1 MNKLNFQHFFVALF
15 LLIPIS
21 IFAQSR
27 NIVIPLKIVE
37 GNQTQASMYIAE
49 LPFNEKQVI
58 TKTHNNQS
66 IKIERSSENVDSFII
81 TLNKNNDGEFSAGKS
96 FILSTDSK
104 PIFTQ
109 QIKSKVGKAIFREYE
124 ISAKRNQDKKTDYI
138 YVRANYSAKGI
149 FKNSA
154 CNMPVYLID
163 MNADGIFTDDEN
175 GSNIGI
181 DRNND
186 GKIWGKDEW
195 GVTTEIIDLCGKNY
209 LISNLAKDGSSLA
222 LQATNLK
229 NVKLF
234 GKSPEFNFVSVSGK
248 SLSSNNLKGKPYL
261 LDFWAT
267 WCTICITKMPEIKQL
282 EGILPII
289 FINTDVLSRKN
300 GALNIISK
308 QQIAEN
314 SALRIFSNVNN
325 FYKSFQRLEPGLPFY
340 VLVDGDGI
348 IRYGGGGGE
357 NLQELKA
364 EVGKLIKN

>member
-1 MNKLNFQHFFVALF
+1 MNKLNFQHFFIAFF
-15 LLIPIS
+15 LLTPIS

-27 NIVIPLKIVE
+27 NIIIPLKIVE
-37 GNQTQASMYIAE
+37 GNKTSASMNIAE
-49 LPFNEKQVI
+49 LPFDLKQVI
-58 TKTHNNQS
+58 TKTQNNQL

-81 TLNKNNDGEFSAGKS
+81 TLNKNDGEFSAGKS
-96 FILSTDSK
+96 FILSTDNK

-109 QIKSKVGKAIFREYE
+109 QIKSKAGKAVFREYE
-124 ISAKRNQDKKTDYI
+124 ISAKRNQNKKTDYI
-138 YVRANYSAKGI
+138 YVRANYSAKGF
-149 FKNSA
+149 FKNSR
-154 CNMPVYLID
+154 CNIPVYLID

-195 GVTTEIIDLCGKNY
+195 GVTTEIIELCGKNY
-209 LISNLAKDGSSLA
+209 LISNLAKDGSFLA

-267 WCTICITKMPEIKQL
+267 WCAICINKMPEIKQL
-282 EGILPII
+282 EGTLPII

-314 SALRIFSNVNN
+314 SALRIFSNVDN
-325 FYKSFQRLEPGLPFY
+325 FYKSFQRLEKGLPFY

-348 IRYGGGGGE
+348 IHYGGSGGE
-357 NLQELKA
+357 NLQELKT